1 MGGEQ
6 SRALNAVTTV
16 ITGVL
21 GGQTDI
27 QVAANTLAPYAAQQI
42 GEKFGHGEDKNKAAQ
57 LASHA
62 ILGATLAYL
71 NGGNPAAGGGAAVAS
86 EAAADYLANQYNDG
100 KTAINPETG
109 KFDANLLSE
118 NVKSSIR
125 DLTAAIGAVVGGT
138 VGDSKSNAQLAGV
151 IGQNT
156 VENNALITESPD
168 GKSRYY
174 TKEDNKFNLLQYLVA
189 TGQLTLDQVPNS
201 IFEDMANRG
210 YASLTEEDKAP
221 NNASEEQKYRQNFV
235 DGIKDGQIISEQKFS
250 DLMNKNPEIWT
261 EVKNEIETKQFWEGV
276 KEPIFQYVLP
286 GLQLVGG
293 GVQIVGAGAIDVVGC
308 ATVAACGLAVG
319 GSSLLVVNGLDDI
332 RTGWNNLGVQSE
344 GQSASSTL
352 TSLGIS
358 EGTAEWIKLGAA
370 GASIGAEAI
379 AINKGVNAS
388 SRSAE
393 NVTQDVLKAN
403 NEPNISKA
411 NSGENV
417 NFENL
422 EYVNNGELFTGSIK
436 NVNVQ
441 TLDQIPYES
450 LNIDVIRSGL
460 AKYVKSG
467 NTDSI
472 SVASARIVLEDGS
485 VTNLLSVSG
494 KSWKQNS
501 PSIVNIN
508 GVEYKVVT
516 SDSGS
521 LGSINVNGK
530 TNTNHAEL
538 KLGSYIS
545 DNFGKTYAKVD
556 IAVQNTST
564 SKPGMCTGCGN
575 NVPNLGIENSNLD
588 LTIYHG
594 STGKN
599 P

>member
-100 KTAINPETG
+100 KTAINPGTG
-109 KFDANLLSE
+109 KFDANLLPE

-379 AINKGVNAS
+379 VINKGLS
-388 SRSAE
+388 STSISDIKPNTSNQPLTSEEILPEKTTELISGA
-393 NVTQDVLKAN
+393 DKA
-403 NEPNISKA
+403 
-411 NSGENV
+411 
-417 NFENL
+417 L
-422 EYVNNGELFTGSIK
+422 LNGEVVYPQVYRELYHGADAKSLNLPDNLTSEQLASYIQQNGLNARGTNIELMSHQAGNKDTAFRGTTTSVISQGGDAGAAYWAGPNGIVVELK
-436 NVNVQ
+436 NVKGYDLDALQSTSSKGIGIGGMVQ
-441 TLDQIPYES
+441 KNTLGGE
-450 LNIDVIRSGL
+450 LE
-460 AKYVKSG
+460 
-467 NTDSI
+467 I
-472 SVASARIVLEDGS
+472 SVPAQIDPSQISRVGIVK
-485 VTNLLSVSG
+485 TT
-494 KSWKQNS
+494 
-501 PSIVNIN
+501 P
-508 GVEYKVVT
+508 
-516 SDSGS
+516 
-521 LGSINVNGK
+521 NGK
-530 TNTNHAEL
+530 T
-538 KLGSYIS
+538 Y
-545 DNFGKTYAKVD
+545 VD
-556 IAVQNTST
+556 FDWE
-564 SKPGMCTGCGN
+564 K
-575 NVPNLGIENSNLD
+575 
-588 LTIYHG
+588 
-594 STGKN
+594 
-599 P
+599 